1 MKIANGNLQL
11 GTEGGQAPMKYVS
24 VLTPPLLVC
33 AAFLI
38 GLYAFLRHEM
48 GGRRASS
55 EDLPSDDI
63 SDEELIPRSEPD
75 TPSEGAAAS
84 ERRDDN

>member
-1 MKIANGNLQL
+1 
-11 GTEGGQAPMKYVS
+11 MKYIS

-38 GLYAFLRHEM
+38 GLFAFLRREM

-63 SDEELIPRSEPD
+63 SDEDLIPGSEPD
-75 TPSEGAAAS
+75 TSAEGAAAS